1 MINILSL
8 NLYYFTK
15 IDKMKKC
22 FLGLLLTTTIALSS
36 KAQVYV
42 QGGLNLA
49 NISKTND
56 GQTEKNNILPSFNV
70 GVLGRL
76 PLADMFSLES
86 GLLLTGRGSK
96 AETYFNGGNDYIKT
110 KFNPL
115 YLEVPLNAVVKIP
128 LQAGSNIFFNAGP
141 YAAIGIGG
149 KSRQEAK
156 FGPLMSSSTKNIAFS
171 NDDPFTSEE
180 EDAGYNK
187 LKRFDYGLNFGGGF
201 QLKHLILKVNYGLG
215 LAKINSTE
223 SNNNSNDK
231 NKYRTLSFSVGI
243 PLGK

>member
-1 MINILSL
+1 
-8 NLYYFTK
+8 
-15 IDKMKKC
+15 MKKV
-22 FLGLLLTTTIALSS
+22 FITLTLLTTITLAT
-36 KAQVYV
+36 KAQVYI

-49 NISKTND
+49 NITKNNE

-70 GVLGRL
+70 GIMGRL

-96 AETYFNGGNDYIKT
+96 AETYFNNGDYTKS

-115 YLEVPLNAVVKIP
+115 YIEVPLNAVVKVP
-128 LQAGSNIFFNAGP
+128 LGSKETSIFFNAGP
-141 YAAIGIGG
+141 YAAVGIGG
-149 KSRQEAK
+149 KSKRDLKIGILTSSETSDIK
-156 FGPLMSSSTKNIAFS
+156 F
-171 NDDPFTSEE
+171 NDDDPTTNEQE
-180 EDAGYNK
+180 GARYDR

-201 QLKHLILKVNYGLG
+201 EFQHLILKVNYGLG

-223 SNNNSNDK
+223 NNNNADDK
-231 NKYRTLSFSVGI
+231 NKFRTLSFSVGI

>member
-1 MINILSL
+1 MK
-8 NLYYFTK
+8 NL
-15 IDKMKKC
+15 
-22 FLGLLLTTTIALSS
+22 FLGFLLTTTVVLST

-49 NISKTND
+49 NITKTND

-70 GVLGRL
+70 GILGRL
-76 PLADMFSLES
+76 KLDPMFDLES
-86 GLLLTGRGSK
+86 GVLLTGHGSK
-96 AETYFNGGNDYIKT
+96 AETYFNGGNDYVKT

-115 YLEVPLNAVVKIP
+115 YIQVPLNAIVKIP
-128 LQAGSNIFFNAGP
+128 LEKESSIFFNAGP

-149 KSRQEAK
+149 KSSSESK
-156 FGPLMSSSTKNIAFS
+156 FGPLMSSSSKTIAFS

-187 LKRFDYGLNFGGGF
+187 LKRFDFGLNFGGGF
-201 QLKHLILKVNYGLG
+201 QFQHFIIKANYGLG

-223 SNNNSNDK
+223 SNNTANDK

>member
-1 MINILSL
+1 MI
-8 NLYYFTK
+8 FTIK
-15 IDKMKKC
+15 ADYKLKRTKMKKV
-22 FLGLLLTTTIALSS
+22 FLSLALISAITLAS
-36 KAQVYV
+36 QAQVYV

-49 NISKTND
+49 NITKNND

-70 GVLGRL
+70 GILGRL
-76 PLADMFSLES
+76 PLADVFSLES

-96 AETYFNGGNDYIKT
+96 AETYFNGGADYVKS
-110 KFNPL
+110 KFHPL

-128 LQAGSNIFFNAGP
+128 MDKTSSVFFNAGP
-141 YAAIGIGG
+141 YVAMGIAG
-149 KSRQEAK
+149 KSRQESK
-156 FGPLMSSSTKNIAFS
+156 FGPLSTSSTKDIEFS

-187 LKRFDYGLNFGGGF
+187 LKRFDFGLNFGGGF
-201 QLKHLILKVNYGLG
+201 QFQHLILKVNYGLG

-223 SNNNSNDK
+223 SNNNADDK